1 MILIGSYIGVFI
13 NVLLPQAIVGVALS
27 FFIIYLSYTTIK
39 KGIKFY
45 KAEDAEKQKKLEV
58 AEKLI
63 QNEEQEKNELY
74 SSLKINED
82 DDKLNTASTNDGFKV
97 LGLSTFNMEN
107 TKIEES

>member
-1 MILIGSYIGVFI
+1 M
-13 NVLLPQAIVGVALS
+13 
-27 FFIIYLSYTTIK
+27 
-39 KGIKFY
+39 
-45 KAEDAEKQKKLEV
+45 

-82 DDKLNTASTNDGFKV
+82 DDLNKANTNDGFKV

>member
-13 NVLLPQAIVGVALS
+13 NKLLPQAIVGVALS

-45 KAEDAEKQKKLEV
+45 KAEDAEKQKKLE
-58 AEKLI
+58 AAQKLVE
-63 QNEEQEKNELY
+63 NEEQEKNELY

-82 DDKLNTASTNDGFKV
+82 DNTPSTNDGFKV
-97 LGLSTFNMEN
+97 LGLSTFNVAN
-107 TKIEES
+107 TQIEES

>member
-1 MILIGSYIGVFI
+1 M
-13 NVLLPQAIVGVALS
+13 
-27 FFIIYLSYTTIK
+27 
-39 KGIKFY
+39 
-45 KAEDAEKQKKLEV
+45 

-82 DDKLNTASTNDGFKV
+82 DKSVDLNAASTNDGFKV